1 MVVKQVFCAY
11 KARALH
17 NARSRVPRSMYLA
30 PLMVGLLLQ
39 GALKFCRTLP
49 VAIYPSAKH
58 PMRTGLQLYA
68 IGRQQQ
74 GGRHGITEVK
84 VRLGDLGGYLLR

>member
-1 MVVKQVFCAY
+1 MVKQVYCAY

-17 NARSRVPRSMYLA
+17 NARRRLPHSMYLA

-49 VAIYPSAKH
+49 VAVQVLRKAFNEDRIAGVCTYCRVVGTAS
-58 PMRTGLQLYA
+58 L
-68 IGRQQQ
+68 
-74 GGRHGITEVK
+74 K
-84 VRLGDLGGYLLR
+84 VRLGHLDGYLLR